1 MRSLRNR
8 LAVVFGL
15 IVLGA
20 IGTVYLSV
28 TPRLQ
33 ERLTEQKLDALQAD
47 AERTALG
54 QRSIAEGLGTNI
66 DGELLARRV
75 GDAASR
81 SSAEVLV
88 LGRVRGNPP
97 GLSLAEDSQA
107 NGGVRFDDVSGVALK
122 AMETRRP
129 QTDHGADRRRPA
141 GARRPAACCAARRSS
156 ASRCSPTRWPTW
168 RPTWP

>member
-47 AERTALG
+47 AERTLPPREVTEALG
-54 QRSIAEGLGTNI
+54 NGNI
-66 DGELLARRV
+66 NGEVLARRV

-107 NGGVRFDDVSGVALK
+107 NGGVRFDDVSPVALR
-122 AMETRRP
+122 AL
-129 QTDHGADRRRPA
+129 QT
-141 GARRPAACCAARRSS
+141 
-156 ASRCSPTRWPTW
+156 
-168 RPTWP
+168 

>member
-28 TPRLQ
+28 TPRL
-33 ERLTEQKLDALQAD
+33 EDRLTEQKLDALLDD
-47 AERTALG
+47 ARRGEKD
-54 QRSIAEGLGTNI
+54 IAPIMGTNVN
-66 DGELLARRV
+66 GEALARRV

-88 LGRVRGNPP
+88 LGPVSGNAP
-97 GLSLAEDSQA
+97 GLSLAEDSQV
-107 NGGVRFDDVSGVALK
+107 NGGVRFDDVFDVALRAMRTRRAQPAPATTGGGRRAWAAEPLMRGKEIVGVAVF
-122 AMETRRP
+122 
-129 QTDHGADRRRPA
+129 ADA
-141 GARRPAACCAARRSS
+141 LADVEANVSL
-156 ASRCSPTRWPTW
+156 
-168 RPTWP
+168 